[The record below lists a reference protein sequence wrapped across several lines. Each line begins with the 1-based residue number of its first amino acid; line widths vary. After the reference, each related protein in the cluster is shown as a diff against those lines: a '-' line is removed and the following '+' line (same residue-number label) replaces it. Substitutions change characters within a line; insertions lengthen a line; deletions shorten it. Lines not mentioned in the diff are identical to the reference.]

1 MLDDLEWCLGAPC
14 TQVDPEVFFP
24 GVGGSYEEARRICG
38 SCDVREECL
47 AWALRTDREQGL
59 QHGMLGGLTPV
70 ERRQLAAGL
79 PVEQPRRGAPADPR
93 TIEAVRQLAG
103 DGLPDGEI
111 GEHLGLSKRQV
122 WRIRVKHRIAAGQPP
137 TGGVRA
143 VRSAA

>member
-93 TIEAVRQLAG
+93 TIETVRQLAG
-103 DGLPDGEI
+103 DGLTDGEI